1 MAEQL
6 QPDWALTGDLA
17 RYDFLAWML
26 ECRPTLEWRQGPV
39 WVKYG
44 DEPGIVHADDGW
56 QASSRW
62 MIPGMTA
69 LVLPEGTKPDML
81 STLPLKP
88 DTQLLIF
95 EASSFGKKPV
105 SQWYDGA
112 QKSGHP
118 VRIVLLDEPLHRSST
133 DLDADAA
140 QSAAQR
146 QCGLYRSAGKDAV
159 CIPPPT
165 KGEGGPVLAVLN
177 GRETDSQRW
186 KRQLCRQL
194 DSIWSLRELVPEELD
209 PFPWDDLAAHRYVYS
224 FDAFKSTGQK
234 SIWLAYV
241 SLMEHML
248 FDEQPS
254 GFLKWAEGY
263 DARLGISNLLQPSFW
278 NVERDRQVREKR
290 LRMAYRQ
297 AVQDPALAEK
307 MLASITAEEYDWQVA
322 REGFIGKMT
331 IAVQN
336 YLKNT
341 APLILQKCA
350 WERYEQI
357 RGALK

>member
-1 MAEQL
+1 M
-6 QPDWALTGDLA
+6 
-17 RYDFLAWML
+17 
-26 ECRPTLEWRQGPV
+26 
-39 WVKYG
+39 
-44 DEPGIVHADDGW
+44 
-56 QASSRW
+56 
-62 MIPGMTA
+62 
-69 LVLPEGTKPDML
+69 
-81 STLPLKP
+81 
-88 DTQLLIF
+88 
-95 EASSFGKKPV
+95 
-105 SQWYDGA
+105 
-112 QKSGHP
+112 
-118 VRIVLLDEPLHRSST
+118 
-133 DLDADAA
+133 
-140 QSAAQR
+140 
-146 QCGLYRSAGKDAV
+146 
-159 CIPPPT
+159 
-165 KGEGGPVLAVLN
+165 LAVLN

-194 DSIWSLRELVPEELD
+194 DSIWSLRELVPEMLE
-209 PFPWDDLAAHRYVYS
+209 PFPWDGLAAHRYVYS

-263 DARLGISNLLQPSFW
+263 SAQLGISNLLQPSFW

-307 MLASITAEEYDWQVA
+307 MLASITAEEYDRQVA

-331 IAVQN
+331 TAVQN

-350 WERYEQI
+350 RERYEQI

>member
-44 DEPGIVHADDGW
+44 DEPGIVRADDSW
-56 QASSRW
+56 QVSSRW

-69 LVLPEGTKPDML
+69 LVLPEGTKPEML

-95 EASSFGKKPV
+95 EASSFGKEPV
-105 SQWYDGA
+105 SQWYDRA

-118 VRIVLLDEPLHRSST
+118 ARIVLLDEPLRRSST

-159 CIPPPT
+159 CIQPPP
-165 KGEGGPVLAVLN
+165 KGESGPVLAVLN
-177 GRETDSQRW
+177 SRETDSQRW

-194 DSIWSLRELVPEELD
+194 DSIWSLRKLVPEELD
-209 PFPWDDLAAHRYVYS
+209 PFQWDDLAAHRYVYS

-263 DARLGISNLLQPSFW
+263 YARLGISKLLQPSFW

-307 MLASITAEEYDWQVA
+307 MLASITPEEYDRQVA
-322 REGFIGKMT
+322 REGFIDKMT

>member
-6 QPDWALTGDLA
+6 QPDWALTGNPA

-69 LVLPEGTKPDML
+69 LVLPEKAELDIF
-81 STLPLKP
+81 PLKP

-95 EASSFGKKPV
+95 ERFPFGRKDTYDKV
-105 SQWYDGA
+105 QKSQG
-112 QKSGHP
+112 SGHP
-118 VRIVLLDEPLHRSST
+118 ARIVLLDEPLRRSST

-159 CIPPPT
+159 CIPPPP

-194 DSIWSLRELVPEELD
+194 DSIWSLRELVPEMLE
-209 PFPWDDLAAHRYVYS
+209 PFPWDGLAVHRYVYS

-254 GFLKWAEGY
+254 GFLKWAEDY
-263 DARLGISNLLQPSFW
+263 YAQLGISNLLQPSFW

-297 AVQDPALAEK
+297 AVQNPALAGK
-307 MLASITAEEYDWQVA
+307 MLASITVEEYDRQVA

-331 IAVQN
+331 TAVQN

-350 WERYEQI
+350 RERYEQI

>member
-6 QPDWALTGDLA
+6 QPDWALTGDQA

-69 LVLPEGTKPDML
+69 LVLPEKAELDMF
-81 STLPLKP
+81 PLKP

-95 EASSFGKKPV
+95 EKSTFGRKDT
-105 SQWYDGA
+105 YDEIQKS

-194 DSIWSLRELVPEELD
+194 DSIWSLRELVPEALK

-263 DARLGISNLLQPSFW
+263 DAQLGISNLLQPSFW

-307 MLASITAEEYDWQVA
+307 MLASITAEEYDRQVA